1 VRLSKDQLVEGIP
14 AQQARELMR
23 IYRVNPGLTEF
34 AVDLLEVGDAEAEK
48 LLERFVEAGYL
59 EIAERDRNGVAWWF
73 TTIRGNALAN
83 ASFAKPITRAT
94 AQRHLDGFLERVRT
108 YNADRSKPY
117 SVTRVTVF
125 GSYLDS
131 TRDRLGDLD
140 LAIQVVRRGSTEEYL
155 KRRDAITA
163 ASSRH
168 FGSYFERLVW
178 PLRELGLY
186 LKDRKPAINITD
198 EDVSA
203 LTDQWSNVYD
213 IRADESAEQPPENA
227 TVEGLS

>member
-1 VRLSKDQLVEGIP
+1 MRLSKDQLVEGIP
-14 AQQARELMR
+14 AEQARELMR

-34 AVDLLEVGDAEAEK
+34 AVDLLEVGEADAEK

-131 TRDRLGDLD
+131 TQDRLGDLD

-163 ASSRH
+163 ASSRR